1 MWEAGT
7 KPGPV
12 PKGVRMS
19 FVERLASRRSRH
31 AAGAADPGGGI
42 TRTTAVV
49 LSGGSVFG
57 AVQVGQLRALAEAGI
72 AGDIWIGCS
81 VGALNAAFMSAGTGP
96 DRVEEL
102 RDIWTGLRSS
112 DVFHFRSRRHL
123 ASLIR
128 GADHLCDPLPLRRL
142 IERFCPVDDLA
153 ETGGRLQ
160 VVTTDLDQPA
170 PRWWSSGPAVEVLLA
185 SAALPGIF
193 PSVMLDGHRHV
204 DGGVLVPVPTARAIE
219 LGATDVY
226 VCDVSS
232 RGRPRLPA
240 RLGALSTLL
249 EAFNTARFAI
259 ASTSVDTGAARV
271 TILPTPD
278 TDGLSMA
285 DFSQTNRLIEEAHEL
300 AAAAL
305 ARAATPVL
313 SPEAA

>member
-1 MWEAGT
+1 
-7 KPGPV
+7 
-12 PKGVRMS
+12 MS

-31 AAGAADPGGGI
+31 AGDAAAGGGI

-81 VGALNAAFMSAGTGP
+81 VGALNAAFMSAGPGL

-102 RDIWTGLRSS
+102 REIWTGLRSS

-128 GADHLCDPLPLRRL
+128 GADHLCDPMPLRRL
-142 IERFCPVDDLA
+142 IDRCCPIDDLA
-153 ETGGRLQ
+153 EAGGRLQ
-160 VVTTDLDQPA
+160 VVTTDLDEPA
-170 PRWWSSGPAVEVLLA
+170 PRWWSAGPAVDVLLA

-193 PSVMLDGHRHV
+193 PSVQLEGHRHV
-204 DGGVLVPVPTARAIE
+204 DGGVLVPVPSGRAVE

-240 RLGALSTLL
+240 RLGALSNLL

-259 ASTSVDTGAARV
+259 DPTAAGAGGAGPARV
-271 TILPTPD
+271 TVLPTPD
-278 TDGLSMA
+278 TEGLSMA
-285 DFSQTNRLIEEAHEL
+285 DFSQTNRLIEEAYQL

-305 ARAATPVL
+305 AEPATPVL